1 MTTGGTIFLTILVGL
16 GVGFLLLL
24 HWADRRT
31 R

>member
-1 MTTGGTIFLTILVGL
+1 MTAIGAIFLTILVGL

-24 HWADRRT
+24 DWANRRT